1 MVGEKKSSAHGTSSC
16 EFTAWPM
23 PFLFMLA
30 VAILMFSTD
39 AWFTPAAQEPSSLPL
54 VGSNGLH
61 VGYVV

>member
-1 MVGEKKSSAHGTSSC
+1 
-16 EFTAWPM
+16 M

-54 VGSNGLH
+54 VGSNDLH